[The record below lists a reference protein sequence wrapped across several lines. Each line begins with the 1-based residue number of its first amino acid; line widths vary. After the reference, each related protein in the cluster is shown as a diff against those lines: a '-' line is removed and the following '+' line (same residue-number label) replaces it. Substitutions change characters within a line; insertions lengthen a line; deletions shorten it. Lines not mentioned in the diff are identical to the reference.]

1 MAKESVPKTTLIEPS
16 LFFNFFVFLN
26 VVVIDSSMHSVC
38 NKPFDETQAVV
49 FLESVTEPAAPEP
62 RQMERHYYKP
72 TTDCE
77 DLDGLI
83 CRSEMIQK

>member
-38 NKPFDETQAVV
+38 NKPFDDTQAVV

-83 CRSEMIQK
+83 CRFEMIQK